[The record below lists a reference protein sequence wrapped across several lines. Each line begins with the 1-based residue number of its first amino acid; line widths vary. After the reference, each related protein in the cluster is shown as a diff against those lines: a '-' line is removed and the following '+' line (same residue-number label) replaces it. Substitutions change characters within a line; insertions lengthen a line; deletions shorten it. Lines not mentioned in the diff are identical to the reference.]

1 MTYNV
6 SDAAGNPA
14 TQVTRTVNVTLLD
27 ITPPVITLLGVTP
40 VTIAQGSVYTDAGA
54 TALDNVDGNITAN
67 IVTVNNVNTAAVGT
81 YSVTY
86 NVSDAAG
93 NAANQVT
100 RTVNVSPA
108 MSFRQIFPSPSA
120 GTLRDL
126 AWNNVV
132 GAGGVLVAVGDGGA
146 YSSLDGGVT
155 WTQTLATPGVTPATP
170 ISTTLFAVSWGAP
183 GFVAVGQNGAIYS
196 SANGTT
202 WARQI
207 SGTITN
213 LTAVTWGAAAGKYV
227 AIGSAGKLLT
237 SPDGVTWTVSAT
249 PAPGGNGH
257 LTYGLGLFIGV
268 QGSAIITSVD
278 GLTWTAATV
287 SPPAGQWFVDV
298 IFTGTSFIA
307 VGNSVMYTSATG
319 TNWAPI
325 ATPPPLDVWSEVVS
339 DGGTNLIVLASFGAY
354 YFSADGGGTWSPAA
368 LIQPGIF
375 GGSFGAVW
383 NGNQFI
389 SVGNYPQTYTGV
401 ISAGPAP
408 VLTWTSRNASLGSA
422 THLNDIKWGGGV
434 YVAVG
439 ANGFNAGAIKTSTDG
454 LTWRTPTFPPT
465 QQQLNAVTWNG
476 TNQFAAVG
484 RGGMIL
490 TSSDAGVTWIQQGLG
505 VTANDLNDIIWDGGQ
520 FVAVGNA
527 GTVLTSP
534 NGVTWTLQGAGA
546 TTNNLTGIAWSG
558 TQYVASMFSITQ
570 VLTSVNA
577 TVWTAQA
584 TSPPLANN
592 RFGKIVWDGSQY
604 VGISRLGATI
614 QTSPNGLNWTIQYST
629 ALGLNDIIWTG
640 TELAVVGGASSAFIL
655 TSSDGINWNTHN
667 PGSGVKYINGIAKGA
682 AGQLVAVGSRFAC
695 LGCTGE
701 DAMILVSP

>member
-1 MTYNV
+1 MWTTTLIGCRSSWTSYLGIVLFLLSGCGGGSSPPGTTPVTISFGVSVAQYAPTPIPSQKQILIALRQKDSSLLQQYSEALSKVLIPHVEAAPPPAGVASVKVIITGPSMAPMVDTVNVSAAAVVTRRYAVPSGASRNFFVQAFANPGGKGKLLSHGNARAHLYPGVPVTLSVPMTPVVDATPPVITLLGVTPVTIAQGSVYTDAGATALDNVDGNITANIVTVNNVNTAVPGTYTVTYNV

-383 NGNQFI
+383 NGNQF
-389 SVGNYPQTYTGV
+389 
-401 ISAGPAP
+401 
-408 VLTWTSRNASLGSA
+408 
-422 THLNDIKWGGGV
+422 H
-434 YVAVG
+434 
-439 ANGFNAGAIKTSTDG
+439 F
-454 LTWRTPTFPPT
+454 
-465 QQQLNAVTWNG
+465 
-476 TNQFAAVG
+476 
-484 RGGMIL
+484 
-490 TSSDAGVTWIQQGLG
+490 
-505 VTANDLNDIIWDGGQ
+505 
-520 FVAVGNA
+520 
-527 GTVLTSP
+527 
-534 NGVTWTLQGAGA
+534 
-546 TTNNLTGIAWSG
+546 
-558 TQYVASMFSITQ
+558 
-570 VLTSVNA
+570 
-577 TVWTAQA
+577 
-584 TSPPLANN
+584 
-592 RFGKIVWDGSQY
+592 
-604 VGISRLGATI
+604 
-614 QTSPNGLNWTIQYST
+614 
-629 ALGLNDIIWTG
+629 
-640 TELAVVGGASSAFIL
+640 
-655 TSSDGINWNTHN
+655 
-667 PGSGVKYINGIAKGA
+667 
-682 AGQLVAVGSRFAC
+682 
-695 LGCTGE
+695 
-701 DAMILVSP
+701 